1 MASSLALRTHETG
14 AVIFNKD
21 EPGTTLHVIAA
32 GAVRIFMPA
41 EGGEAAPLA
50 LLKPGD
56 YFGELALLDGG
67 ARTATAAAMGRTA
80 TLTLERDVFLKFVT
94 SNAQAAGAVLR
105 GMAAM
110 VRRQNVQLFGEFFRE

>member
-1 MASSLALRTHETG
+1 M
-14 AVIFNKD
+14 
-21 EPGTTLHVIAA
+21 
-32 GAVRIFMPA
+32 
-41 EGGEAAPLA
+41 
-50 LLKPGD
+50 
-56 YFGELALLDGG
+56 LDGG